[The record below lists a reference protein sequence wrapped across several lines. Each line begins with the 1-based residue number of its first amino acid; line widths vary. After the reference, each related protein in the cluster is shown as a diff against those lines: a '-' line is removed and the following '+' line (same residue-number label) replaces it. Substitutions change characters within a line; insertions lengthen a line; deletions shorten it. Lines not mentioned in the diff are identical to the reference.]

1 MRKIFIAFVLYFVLC
16 NPFLLYSQSNSQEQ
30 DKIQRTVSE
39 NMHIFTDSIPNYL
52 LPNYGFNN
60 RNEIQKAIIENPIK
74 VYTIKNKEIIP
85 TNTWRIPISIDG
97 EYRALFTVIK
107 EDNGEYL
114 LVDFGAI
121 RLAKEIQKRIN
132 GSKLIIRTQY
142 HGDIRECFKE
152 TVSKDILINKKE
164 MQILKEKNVVVLTDI
179 INNNLS
185 GYITYRNIL
194 RKYQWPNHWN
204 LNSLS
209 Y

>member
-1 MRKIFIAFVLYFVLC
+1 MRKILIAFVLYFVLC

-74 VYTIKNKEIIP
+74 VYTIKNKEMIP

-132 GSKLIIRTQY
+132 GSTIYLLRIFELQTDFVFY
-142 HGDIRECFKE
+142 GDFNKASTLFYPIKATESPAILF
-152 TVSKDILINKKE
+152 SDILK
-164 MQILKEKNVVVLTDI
+164 QL
-179 INNNLS
+179 
-185 GYITYRNIL
+185 
-194 RKYQWPNHWN
+194 
-204 LNSLS
+204 
-209 Y
+209 

>member
-1 MRKIFIAFVLYFVLC
+1 MRKILIAFVLYFVLC

-74 VYTIKNKEIIP
+74 VYTIKNKEMIP

-114 LVDFGAI
+114 LVDFGAKW
-121 RLAKEIQKRIN
+121 LASELQKRLTDDEMHLLRVYELKTDFAFYGIF
-132 GSKLIIRTQY
+132 SKTATFFYPIKAIETQA
-142 HGDIRECFKE
+142 ILF
-152 TVSKDILINKKE
+152 SDILK
-164 MQILKEKNVVVLTDI
+164 QL
-179 INNNLS
+179 
-185 GYITYRNIL
+185 
-194 RKYQWPNHWN
+194 
-204 LNSLS
+204 
-209 Y
+209 